1 MHDLSEQRH
10 GKVFCVG
17 LAIQDTIFSVDEI
30 PREPVKIYARERR
43 EVGGGPAATAA
54 VAIARLGG
62 RAAIAARIGADA
74 TGNAITD
81 ELRAEGIDTTWLRV
95 FDDNRSPGAVILVD
109 RHGERLIV
117 AYVDPD
123 TPTEAD
129 WLRPETLG
137 GALLCDLSWPQGA
150 LACLQQAKREGI
162 PSVLDAEITR
172 HPREVVEPVIAGC
185 DHVVFSRPGLAQFT
199 ETDSIEEGLGRAR
212 RTGHKVVGVTDGA
225 DGLYWLDGGALR
237 NVRPPRVDVVDT
249 VGAGDAFHGAF
260 ALALSHGRELEE
272 TIRFANSVAALKCTV
287 PGGRAGLPTPQA
299 LQRFDPEL
307 DLNWIAAR

>member
-1 MHDLSEQRH
+1 MSEQRR

-17 LAIQDTIFSVDEI
+17 LAIQDTIFSVDDI
-30 PREPVKIYARERR
+30 PREPVKVYARERR
-43 EVGGGPAATAA
+43 DVGGGPAATAA

-62 RAAIAARIGADA
+62 RATIAARIGADA
-74 TGNAITD
+74 TGNAISD
-81 ELRAEGIDTTWLRV
+81 ELSAEGIDTTWLRV

-123 TPTEAD
+123 TPTDAD

-137 GALLCDLSWPQGA
+137 GALLCDLSWPHGS
-150 LACLQQAKREGI
+150 LACLEQAKREGI

-172 HPREVVEPVIAGC
+172 HPRELVEPIIAGC

-199 ETDSIEEGLGRAR
+199 GADSIEEGLRRAR
-212 RTGHKVVGVTDGA
+212 RPGHKIVGVTDGS
-225 DGLYWLDGGALR
+225 DGLYWLDGDVLR
-237 NVRPPRVDVVDT
+237 NARAPHVDVVDT

-260 ALALSHGRELEE
+260 ALAMSHGRSLEE
-272 TIRFANSVAALKCTV
+272 AIRFANSVAALKCTV

-299 LQRFDPEL
+299 LLRFDPTL
-307 DLNWIAAR
+307 DLDWIAVR